1 MRRKL
6 GKTGRTGTLLSWY
19 ITFVLDKP
27 PSLKSPVLGP
37 AQYSSALVV
46 SMVMSYHTA
55 INVPIFSQKLHFSI
69 SLHFQNFIFFY
80 NRFPKR
86 STNKFYQIII
96 NHPWVLQ
103 LYLPHSPG
111 SCIFGFLFAAL
122 RLGNCSYPSA
132 RYRMLARPILLC
144 IIYMYRTHLLARGA
158 RAFVQLQI
166 MAEILS
172 DAVSA
177 SY

>member
-1 MRRKL
+1 
-6 GKTGRTGTLLSWY
+6 
-19 ITFVLDKP
+19 
-27 PSLKSPVLGP
+27 
-37 AQYSSALVV
+37 
-46 SMVMSYHTA
+46 MSYHTA
-55 INVPIFSQKLHFSI
+55 INVPIFSQKLQFSV

-80 NRFPKR
+80 KRFAKR

-103 LYLPHSPG
+103 LYLPHSLG

-122 RLGNCSYPSA
+122 RLGNCSYSSA
-132 RYRMLARPILLC
+132 RYTGCCQGQFCSAS
-144 IIYMYRTHLLARGA
+144 HLLARGA

-166 MAEILS
+166 MAAEILS